1 MHSALGVCDIHL
13 LLRCSIDNRLTDKE
27 LEVCIFFFFL
37 QFSILE
43 HTAITSSTMVLVSHR
58 APASALVR
66 VVQPTMHSALG
77 VYDIYLLLAVVSCSI
92 SLSTGS

>member
-27 LEVCIFFFFL
+27 LEACIFFFL

-43 HTAITSSTMVLVSHR
+43 HIAITSSTVVLVSHR